1 MWQRSRLRIGLV
13 VALGLLVFNTFDPT
27 NLLQGST
34 SVWLILAGVLKF
46 LQSALILLLGFT
58 FPSGRFVPR
67 WTIWVC
73 FALVI
78 ALLFAN
84 FLPELVGFALI
95 IGLQIYRYRRVST
108 PRQRQQTKWVVYAVI
123 LALGITAILEG
134 IAVITA
140 IQQGLAVP
148 LIVQGQG
155 YSSPIAQLV
164 QLAASLLAPWLALC
178 FPLAFA
184 AALLRSHLWD
194 IDVLINRTLVYGG
207 LSAILGALYAGLIIG
222 LESLT
227 GRIGGTV
234 ATNPLVL
241 VVSTLAIAALVQP
254 LRRRLQ
260 TTVDRRFYRQ
270 KYDAE
275 QTLANFSDSL
285 RHQIDL
291 EQLRA
296 QLLSVVQETM
306 QPVQV
311 SLWLRAPQWH
321 FTTAAIPPDEPP
333 ANAFLP

>member
-1 MWQRSRLRIGLV
+1 
-13 VALGLLVFNTFDPT
+13 
-27 NLLQGST
+27 
-34 SVWLILAGVLKF
+34 
-46 LQSALILLLGFT
+46 
-58 FPSGRFVPR
+58 
-67 WTIWVC
+67 
-73 FALVI
+73 
-78 ALLFAN
+78 
-84 FLPELVGFALI
+84 
-95 IGLQIYRYRRVST
+95 
-108 PRQRQQTKWVVYAVI
+108 VI

-140 IQQGLAVP
+140 IQQGIAVP

-227 GRIGGTV
+227 GRIGGTA

-260 TTVDRRFYRQ
+260 TIVDRRFYRQ

-311 SLWLRAPQWH
+311 SLWLRAPQRH
-321 FTTAAIPPDEPP
+321 STTAAIHPDEPP
-333 ANAFLP
+333 ANGFVP